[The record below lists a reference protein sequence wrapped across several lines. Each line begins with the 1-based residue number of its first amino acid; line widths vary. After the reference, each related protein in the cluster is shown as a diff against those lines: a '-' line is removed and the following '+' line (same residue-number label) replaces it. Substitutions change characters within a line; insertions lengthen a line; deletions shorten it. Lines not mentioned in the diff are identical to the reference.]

1 MATKSFKK
9 ELTFSTKTAE
19 KFLDALDSSKQVS
32 IESQHKMK
40 VVNDKDSID
49 SIFSYLVSKG

>member
-19 KFLDALDSSKQVS
+19 KFLDALDSSKRVS
-32 IESQHKMK
+32 IESQHKM
-40 VVNDKDSID
+40 IR
-49 SIFSYLVSKG
+49 IQLILFLVI